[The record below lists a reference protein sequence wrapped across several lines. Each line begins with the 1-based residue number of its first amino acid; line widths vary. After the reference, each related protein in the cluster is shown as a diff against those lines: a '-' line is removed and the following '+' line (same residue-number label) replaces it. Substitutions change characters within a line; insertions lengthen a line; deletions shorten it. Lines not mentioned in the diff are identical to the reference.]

1 MAFSVRSVSA
11 TPSAMSSPERYE
23 LENKSGFGQT
33 QSLTLTTL
41 PHDSSHVPLPFETWP
56 VLIKIIYIKCLTQT
70 PKLNCKYKTHGGA
83 GGVGVRKLESSLFPI
98 FLQPSSK
105 RDLLI

>member
-41 PHDSSHVPLPFETWP
+41 PHDSSHVPWP

-70 PKLNCKYKTHGGA
+70 PKLNCKYKTHGG
-83 GGVGVRKLESSLFPI
+83 GGGWGEKTGEQSFPY
-98 FLQPSSK
+98 FPTTFK
-105 RDLLI
+105 

>member
-41 PHDSSHVPLPFETWP
+41 PHDSSHVPWP

-70 PKLNCKYKTHGGA
+70 PKLNCKYKTHGGR
-83 GGVGVRKLESSLFPI
+83 GGGWGEKTGEQSFPY
-98 FLQPSSK
+98 FPTTFK
-105 RDLLI
+105 